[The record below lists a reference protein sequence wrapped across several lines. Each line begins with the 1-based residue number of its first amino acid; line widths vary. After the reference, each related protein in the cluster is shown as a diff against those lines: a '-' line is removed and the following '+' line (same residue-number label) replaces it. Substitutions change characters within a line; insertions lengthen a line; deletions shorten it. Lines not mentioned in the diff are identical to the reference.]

1 MDAISLMQT
10 ATGAAANRGREAAGA
25 WAEQQA
31 LPGQHP
37 TRVSLAGLSK
47 QYGDSHAVRDLTLDL
62 PAGKITA
69 LLGPS
74 GCGKTTTL
82 KMIAGLIEP
91 TGGDIAFDG
100 APVLRTPAERRGAVM
115 VFQNH
120 LLFPYLSVAENVAF
134 GLKMRG
140 EERVV
145 IGRKVSHML
154 AQVRLAGFEQRRPRQ
169 LSGGQ
174 AQRVALARALVVE
187 PRVLLLDEPLSNLDA
202 HLRDE
207 MRELILDLQRQRGIT
222 TVFVTHDQ
230 EEAVLLAD
238 RVALLLD
245 GELQQVGEPRM
256 FYEQPASAAVARF
269 FGAVNF
275 LPGTR
280 AGSLVHTALGCFH
293 VATTA
298 QPDGPV
304 TLTIRPEAVR
314 LCYSDQAPGENSIA
328 GVVARRAY
336 AGTHTRLK
344 VEAMGQ
350 RFDVVADA
358 SQGSRFADGDPV
370 CLHFPP
376 ERLWLLPATIDSDD
390 QTRLTGKHS
399 LPTRV

>member
-1 MDAISLMQT
+1 
-10 ATGAAANRGREAAGA
+10 
-25 WAEQQA
+25 
-31 LPGQHP
+31 
-37 TRVSLAGLSK
+37 
-47 QYGDSHAVRDLTLDL
+47 VRDLTLDL

-82 KMIAGLIEP
+82 KMIAGLIPP

-100 APVLRTPAERRGAVM
+100 ASVRRTPAERRGAVM

-120 LLFPYLSVAENVAF
+120 LLFPYLTVAENVGF

-140 EERVV
+140 EERASV
-145 IGRKVSHML
+145 GRKVSDML

-275 LPGTR
+275 LSGTR

-304 TLTIRPEAVR
+304 TLTIRPENVR
-314 LCYSDQAPGENSIA
+314 LCCSDQAPSENSIA

-376 ERLWLLPATIDSDD
+376 ERLWLLPATVED
-390 QTRLTGKHS
+390 R
-399 LPTRV
+399 

>member
-1 MDAISLMQT
+1 MNSSTFMQI
-10 ATGAAANRGREAAGA
+10 AAGGA
-25 WAEQQA
+25 VA
-31 LPGQHP
+31 GQRETAGVLAGRQPLSGHGS

-47 QYGDSHAVRDLTLDL
+47 RYGDSHAVRDLTLDL

-82 KMIAGLIEP
+82 KMIAGLIPP
-91 TGGDIAFDG
+91 TAGDIAFDG
-100 APVLRTPAERRGAVM
+100 ASVVRTPAERRGAVM

-134 GLKMRG
+134 GLKMRS
-140 EERVV
+140 ENRAATA
-145 IGRKVSHML
+145 RKVSDML

-222 TVFVTHDQ
+222 TAFVTHDQ

-256 FYEQPASAAVARF
+256 FYEQPASVAVARF

-280 AGSLVHTALGCFH
+280 TGSLVHTALGCLH

-304 TLTIRPEAVR
+304 TLTIRPENVR
-314 LCYSDQAPGENSIA
+314 LCGSDQAPDENSIA

-358 SQGSRFADGDPV
+358 AEGGRFADGDPV

-376 ERLWLLPATIDSDD
+376 ERLWLLPPAVDSGG
-390 QTRLTGKHS
+390 QAP
-399 LPTRV
+399 LPG